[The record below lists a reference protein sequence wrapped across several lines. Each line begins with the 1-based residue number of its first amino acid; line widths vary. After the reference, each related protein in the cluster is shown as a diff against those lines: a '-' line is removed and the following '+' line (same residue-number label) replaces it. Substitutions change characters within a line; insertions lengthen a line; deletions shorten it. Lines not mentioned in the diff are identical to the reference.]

1 MAGPKHGVE
10 LGGHVLQR
18 RKLISRSRWTDDHIL
33 QIKLYLF
40 FKLTNRFQMAEGFG
54 VLGFWGFGDS
64 ELIWGL
70 RLGIGIGHWDS
81 GLGLGIGY
89 GNC

>member
-1 MAGPKHGVE
+1 MQYSGKLNDWIRIGDWI
-10 LGGHVLQR
+10 LGIR
-18 RKLISRSRWTDDHIL
+18 I
-33 QIKLYLF
+33 
-40 FKLTNRFQMAEGFG
+40 
-54 VLGFWGFGDS
+54 GDS